1 MSKTRILGLDVGD
14 TRIGVALSDPTSVL
28 ASPLTIINRTD
39 EAADIGA
46 VLDIVRQY
54 EVGQI
59 VVGLP
64 LSLDGSQGQQAD
76 KVRAFEVA
84 LRRHTSI
91 PVEFWDERLT
101 TVAAKRMVRLVRKKT
116 ERGIR
121 YDAMAAALIL
131 QGYLDKAF

>member
-1 MSKTRILGLDVGD
+1 M
-14 TRIGVALSDPTSVL
+14 ALSDPDGVL

-39 EAADIGA
+39 EKADMEA
-46 VLDIVRQY
+46 VMALVRQH
-54 EVGQI
+54 EVGRI
-59 VVGLP
+59 VIGLP
-64 LSLDGSQGQQAD
+64 LSMDGSQGRQAD

-84 LRRHTSI
+84 IHRHTTV

-121 YDAMAAALIL
+121 YDAMAATLIL

>member
-1 MSKTRILGLDVGD
+1 MSITRILGLDVGD
-14 TRIGVALSDPTSVL
+14 SRIGVALSDPQGIL

-39 EAADIGA
+39 EKVDIGA
-46 VLDIVRQY
+46 IVDIIGRN
-54 EVGQI
+54 EVGRI

-64 LSLDGSQGQQAD
+64 LSMDGSQGEQVD

-84 LRRHTSI
+84 LRRHTEV

-101 TVAAKRMVRLVRKKT
+101 TMAAKRMVRLVRKKT

-131 QGYLDKAF
+131 QGYLDKAY